1 MANQYEQ
8 FNVANPYQLQQQDL
22 DRRQKMAE
30 ILQQQSFE
38 PIQAGSYQGIQ
49 APISPVQGLA
59 KVLQMYLAN
68 KTQEGVKTE
77 QKALGEKYQAD
88 TSADIQRLIK
98 GLQGQAAVPEMR
110 QEPTAGDFADNPN
123 LASTFAEMQ
132 PDQQKAFTMPAV
144 QGRAAGVIDPSMI
157 GEFKT
162 PGMQQQALSMYMS
175 QLAPKAPLILKEGD
189 VAFNPTTGA
198 KMFSANAKSPF
209 GNVNPASFT
218 PSSLKAFMADGGQDF
233 SLLVPAVSADTQARL
248 TTVDANTAAKITQDA
263 SQAQAK
269 LTQDREISDRA
280 FNNLSANQRASLTNE
295 GARLGISAA
304 DLYFSTGIK
313 AGGAPN
319 IAASQ
324 PVAQPVQQPV
334 SQMAQPMAQ
343 PVPQTAMPQARPVAP
358 PMQPQARPVA
368 PPVSPNQALAAAL
381 SPKAQQELQITQLKN
396 QQEASQALP
405 QVMQQGQT
413 LISSINNMIGVKGA
427 DGKVL
432 IPEHKGLKDVV
443 GTTIPFEYKP
453 FQGGTPGADFKALY
467 DQVKG
472 GAFLEAVQIMKGTG
486 ALSEIE
492 GTKATAALT
501 EASTAQSPDAFR
513 AAMSKFRDAI
523 QTGMNNAATKAGK
536 GRIPTYNP
544 ATGKV
549 E

>member
-8 FNVANPYQLQQQDL
+8 FSVANPYQLQQQEL

-30 ILQQQSFE
+30 ILQQQAFE
-38 PIQAGSYQGIQ
+38 PVQAGSYQGIQ
-49 APISPVQGLA
+49 APISPIQGLA
-59 KVLQMYLAN
+59 KVLQMYLVN
-68 KTQEGVKTE
+68 KKQEGLKAE
-77 QKALGEKYQAD
+77 QKALGEQYQAD
-88 TSADIQRLIK
+88 TSSDIQRLIK
-98 GLQGQAAVPEMR
+98 GLQGQTAMPEMR
-110 QEPTAGDFADNPN
+110 QEPTGADFADNPN
-123 LASTFAEMQ
+123 LASSFAEMQ

-162 PGMQQQALSMYMS
+162 PGMQQQAMNMYMS

-218 PSSLKAFMADGGQDF
+218 PDSLRAFTAGGGQDF
-233 SLLVPAVSADTQARL
+233 SLLVPSVSADTQARL
-248 TTVDANTAAKITQDA
+248 TQDA

-269 LTQDREISDRA
+269 LTQDREISDRS
-280 FNNLSANQRASLTNE
+280 FDNLSANQKATLAND
-295 GARLGISAA
+295 ARRIGISASE
-304 DLYFSTGIK
+304 LYFNTGMK

-319 IAASQ
+319 MAQPTPQPLAQ
-324 PVAQPVQQPV
+324 PVIQPVQQPV
-334 SQMAQPMAQ
+334 AQPA
-343 PVPQTAMPQARPVAP
+343 
-358 PMQPQARPVA
+358 MQPQARPAPVA
-368 PPVSPNQALAAAL
+368 PNLALAAAL
-381 SPKAQQELQITQLKN
+381 TPRAQQELQVAKLKD
-396 QQEASQALP
+396 QQVAAEALP

-413 LISSINNMIGVKGA
+413 LISSINNMIGVKSA

-453 FQGGTPGADFKALY
+453 FQGGTPGADFKSLY

-472 GAFLEAVQIMKGTG
+472 GAFLEAVQRMKGSG
-486 ALSEIE
+486 AISEIE

-501 EASTAQSPDAFR
+501 EASTAQSADAFR
-513 AAMSKFRDAI
+513 GAMSKFRDAI

>member
-8 FNVANPYQLQQQDL
+8 FSVASPYQLQQQEL

-30 ILQQQSFE
+30 ILQQQAFE
-38 PIQAGSYQGIQ
+38 PVQAGSYQGIQ

-68 KTQEGVKTE
+68 KNQEGLKSE
-77 QKALGEKYQAD
+77 QKALGEQYRAD

-98 GLQGQAAVPEMR
+98 GLQGQAATPEMR
-110 QEPTAGDFADNPN
+110 QEPTARDFEDNPN
-123 LASTFAEMQ
+123 LAPTFAQMM
-132 PDQQKAFTMPAV
+132 PDQQRAMTMPAMPA
-144 QGRAAGVIDPSMI
+144 RAAGAIDPSLI

-175 QLAPKAPLILKEGD
+175 QLAPKAPLVLKEGEI
-189 VAFNPTTGA
+189 AYNPTTYA
-198 KMFSANAKSPF
+198 EMFKGGTKSPF

-218 PSSLKAFMADGGQDF
+218 PDSLKAFSAGGGKDF
-233 SLLVPAVSADTQARL
+233 SLLVPSVSADTQARL
-248 TTVDANTAAKITQDA
+248 TQEA
-263 SQAQAK
+263 SLSADK
-269 LTQDREISDRA
+269 LKQERELSDRA
-280 FNNLSANQRASLTNE
+280 FNNLSANQKASLGNE
-295 GARLGISAA
+295 AARIGISAA
-304 DLYFSTGIK
+304 DLFFNTGIK

-319 IAASQ
+319 
-324 PVAQPVQQPV
+324 
-334 SQMAQPMAQ
+334 MAQPMAQ
-343 PVPQTAMPQARPVAP
+343 PVQQPMAQPLAQPVA

-368 PPVSPNQALAAAL
+368 PPVSPNQALANAL
-381 SPKAQQELQITQLKN
+381 SPKAQQELQVAQLKD
-396 QQEASQALP
+396 QQAAAQALP

-413 LISSINNMIGVKGA
+413 LISTIDQMIGVKGA

-453 FQGGTPGADFKALY
+453 FQGGTVGADFKAMY

-472 GAFLEAVQIMKGTG
+472 GAFLEAVQRMKGSG
-486 ALSEIE
+486 AISEIE

-513 AAMSKFRDAI
+513 SAMSKFRDAI
-523 QTGMNNAATKAGK
+523 KTGMGNAATKAGK

-544 ATGKV
+544 ATGKA